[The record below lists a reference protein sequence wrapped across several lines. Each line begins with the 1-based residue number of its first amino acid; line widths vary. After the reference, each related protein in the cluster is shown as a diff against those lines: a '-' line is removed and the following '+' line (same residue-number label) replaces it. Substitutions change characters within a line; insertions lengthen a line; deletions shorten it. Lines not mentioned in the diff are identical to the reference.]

1 MEFLPGNRKLI
12 GGDRCNFGGCGSEFY
27 TRDVSEEKKFPPLYP
42 ILDAQLA
49 LRDVH
54 DQWTYLREIV
64 RELSDAGVELL
75 QYRDKEA
82 DDLKFI
88 EEALVIRG
96 AAPASMRLI
105 VNDRAAL
112 VSLTQF
118 DGVHVGQEDMAPAKA
133 RKIVGAGR
141 MVGISTHNEEQI
153 RRAEA
158 EPVDYIAVGPVFAT
172 GSKQN
177 PDPVIGLEGVR
188 LARRLTSKPLV
199 AIGGITLENAASV
212 YDAGAD
218 SIAVISALFGR
229 DKTPGKIAK
238 DILQKFK

>member
-1 MEFLPGNRKLI
+1 
-12 GGDRCNFGGCGSEFY
+12 
-27 TRDVSEEKKFPPLYP
+27 VSEEKKFPPLYP

-49 LRDVH
+49 LRDVQ
-54 DQWTYLREIV
+54 DRWTYLREIV
-64 RELSDAGVELL
+64 HELSDAGVELL

-88 EEALVIRG
+88 EEALVIRE
-96 AAPASMRLI
+96 AAPALMRLI

-118 DGVHVGQEDMAPAKA
+118 DGVHVGQEDMAPAEA
-133 RKIVGAGR
+133 RKMVGVGR
-141 MVGISTHNEEQI
+141 MVGISTHNAEQL
-153 RRAEA
+153 RRADV
-158 EPVDYIAVGPVFAT
+158 EPVDYIAIGPVFAT
-172 GSKQN
+172 ESKQN
-177 PDPVIGLEGVR
+177 PDPVVGLEGVQ

-199 AIGGITLENAASV
+199 AIGGITLENASSV
-212 YDAGAD
+212 YEAGAD
-218 SIAVISALFGR
+218 SLAVISALFGR